1 MAESIKLAPKL
12 TPDRFKEAEY
22 TRRVWAMTPAAGT
35 EVKHL
40 LAPAYWSHV
49 AAKLNPTDRIEVI
62 TEDNA
67 WFAEILVISQGG
79 HWAQVKLLRY
89 VQLNGVAAAPA
100 VKAESIPEPAAESTA
115 EITPDDTPEPAT
127 EIPPTDSQLVVNYGG
142 VKARHRVM
150 RRSDKVVLKDGFPTQ
165 AEAVKWMHEH
175 EVNNLIT
182 A

>member
-1 MAESIKLAPKL
+1 MTESIKLAPKL

-22 TRRVWAMTPAAGT
+22 TRRVWAMTPAVGT

-67 WFAEILVISQGG
+67 WFAELLVMSQGG
-79 HWAQVKLLRY
+79 NWAQVKLLRY
-89 VQLNGVAAAPA
+89 VQLTGVAAAPEA
-100 VKAESIPEPAAESTA
+100 VVEKTSESVAEEVTEPTTE
-115 EITPDDTPEPAT
+115 TPS
-127 EIPPTDSQLVVNYGG
+127 TDSQLTVSYGG
-142 VKARHRVM
+142 IKARHRVI
-150 RRSDKVVLKDGFPTQ
+150 RKSDKAVLKDGFPTQ

-175 EVNNLIT
+175 EVNNLI
-182 A
+182 AP